1 MRSASKV
8 SRCEHEYSR
17 SVSVL
22 ADTETRDH
30 RPGMA
35 GTQLLDHLWGL
46 LKQGLPTGGLNPQTP
61 KGPYSYDARTIDV
74 SHRYL
79 KQYASL
85 RRRACRPH
93 ARHLVIPKAASS

>member
-8 SRCEHEYSR
+8 NHSEHEYSR

-30 RPGMA
+30 RSGMA

-46 LKQGLPTGGLNPQTP
+46 LKSGLPTGGLTPQSP
-61 KGPYSYDARTIDV
+61 EGPYRYHAHIIDM
-74 SHRYL
+74 SHAHL
-79 KQYASL
+79 IQYA
-85 RRRACRPH
+85 
-93 ARHLVIPKAASS
+93 